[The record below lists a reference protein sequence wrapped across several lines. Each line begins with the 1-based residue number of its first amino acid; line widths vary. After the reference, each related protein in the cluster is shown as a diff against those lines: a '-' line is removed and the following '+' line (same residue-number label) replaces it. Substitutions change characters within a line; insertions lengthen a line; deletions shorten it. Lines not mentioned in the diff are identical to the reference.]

1 MFTTEAAGSPRPL
14 PSAFLPEETED
25 MATWVQHVLSADGW
39 ETAPALASARPS
51 SLAVQRP
58 LLQRG
63 TQVST
68 VKAEGDPIEDIWQ
81 ALKKGKRPGTD
92 PGQCN
97 PNGRLTTEASLCM
110 WLTGLSDGEKYGL
123 ISQAV
128 SDAPLCLE
136 GLEAVLQLG
145 WYDMNT
151 YIQTSTGMF
160 SPAALV
166 LCNHGGGSESSGSA
180 VVGALRM
187 LLDAGADLKRPAV
200 LSFELD
206 PLESLVHLAVQYG
219 HSSDVLLF
227 LRGVGIDLDIAAH
240 ESWGRTAAW
249 EAVVH
254 KNLDLLKV
262 LLEMGA
268 SLPRDAVHRASH
280 GGHVEMVRYLLQLG
294 MPPDSLSNPTPM
306 QLASKK
312 GHLEVVRLLHASGA
326 DVRRCN
332 AVGASPFS
340 IAFRAGH
347 ATVVSYLRSC
357 GIREDNLE
365 RQYPNGPTWTAKP
378 QQKRKKRTTPMRER
392 ARRAGVLDRL
402 RDSPPGARERA
413 QNGSASAKKELQA
426 IHKHNHQVVDRAEVA
441 AHPERLELDCRRK
454 ADASSHRK
462 RSLAL

>member
-1 MFTTEAAGSPRPL
+1 
-14 PSAFLPEETED
+14 

-51 SLAVQRP
+51 SLAVPRP

-206 PLESLVHLAVQYG
+206 PL
-219 HSSDVLLF
+219 
-227 LRGVGIDLDIAAH
+227 
-240 ESWGRTAAW
+240 
-249 EAVVH
+249 
-254 KNLDLLKV
+254 
-262 LLEMGA
+262 
-268 SLPRDAVHRASH
+268 
-280 GGHVEMVRYLLQLG
+280 
-294 MPPDSLSNPTPM
+294 
-306 QLASKK
+306 
-312 GHLEVVRLLHASGA
+312 
-326 DVRRCN
+326 
-332 AVGASPFS
+332 
-340 IAFRAGH
+340 
-347 ATVVSYLRSC
+347 
-357 GIREDNLE
+357 
-365 RQYPNGPTWTAKP
+365 
-378 QQKRKKRTTPMRER
+378 RER

-462 RSLAL
+462 RFLAL